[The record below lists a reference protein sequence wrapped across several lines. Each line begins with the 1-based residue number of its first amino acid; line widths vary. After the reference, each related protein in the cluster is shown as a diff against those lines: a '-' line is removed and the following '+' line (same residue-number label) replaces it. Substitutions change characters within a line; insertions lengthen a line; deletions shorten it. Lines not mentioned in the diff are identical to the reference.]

1 MAPLQRGGRS
11 KERAFLRDSNWV
23 GVIMI
28 VLYPLSR
35 VRQAFI
41 RLEDPQAGWMTR
53 AEHPI
58 EVTQTEGVSPL
69 SEDPRTFAVISKAS
83 R

>member
-1 MAPLQRGGRS
+1 MVPLQRGGRS

-28 VLYPLSR
+28 ALYPLSR

-41 RLEDPQAGWMTR
+41 RLVDPEAGFMTR
-53 AEHPI
+53 AEYPI
-58 EVTQTEGVSPL
+58 ELTQTEGVSSS
-69 SEDPRTFAVISKAS
+69 SEDT
-83 R
+83 